1 MEIQINNQK
10 ISLKDRLNLILGDF
24 QGEELKANEKN
35 FKYKQF
41 EDFTII
47 PLKNFLKYIK
57 NIDSSKVE
65 FDNLNLLIKYLN
77 KFQEVSSLNISVI
90 NKYLEIF
97 KLLFTIIDFN
107 LALSKKRR
115 LKKELELSQLKE
127 KSSTLSAK
135 TNLLNN
141 LNEQIKK
148 NRKDLKYLEEDFFQ
162 INNKKEQLEERINKL
177 EQTIRKLNQE
187 RKAKFQEV
195 NKITRSMEAPKKK
208 SEIPPVAGLSN
219 AERIQKLRKEAKEIH
234 YKIRKY
240 KSELE
245 NAKKNLDSFLPKYQ
259 SYKKDFDSLK
269 STTDRQENQIK
280 QQKAEIEEL
289 TRKSDLKNLS
299 EMNIGDLSNIR
310 DYNTIKKDINKIDNK
325 IDTMIEK
332 NEYFKDKEIQDFDNL
347 GQRLTEFKAFLSEQK
362 EDLIY
367 EININT
373 VNSLVDNLREF
384 ELYLK
389 EIEDLMN
396 IMIGQINL
404 ELSLETHIDFGNK
417 EFIIKPKFTRNEKET
432 LGFNQLTT
440 PEKVFVVINLFIT
453 INISLDVRKVLFS
466 NLYLNENFNKR
477 GSLFRTLR
485 KVIPIFQQNKNLSDI
500 ELTFAIS
507 NLELK
512 RPIENINII
521 QL

>member
-10 ISLKDRLNLILGDF
+10 IPLKDRLNLILGDF

-41 EDFTII
+41 EDFNII
-47 PLKNFLKYIK
+47 PLKKFLKYIK

-65 FDNLNLLIKYLN
+65 FDNLNSLIKYLN

-90 NKYLEIF
+90 SKYLEILE
-97 KLLFTIIDFN
+97 LLFTVIDFN
-107 LALSKKRR
+107 LTLSKKRR

-148 NRKDLKYLEEDFFQ
+148 NRQDLKYLEEDFFQ

-269 STTDRQENQIK
+269 STIDRQENQIK

-299 EMNIGDLSNIR
+299 EMNISDLSNIR
-310 DYNTIKKDINKIDNK
+310 DYDTIKQEINKIDNK

-332 NEYFKDKEIQDFDNL
+332 NEYFKDKEIQDFDKL

-367 EININT
+367 DININT

-389 EIEDLMN
+389 EVEDLMN

-404 ELSLETHIDFGNK
+404 ELSLETYIDFGNK
-417 EFIIKPKFTRNEKET
+417 EFFIKPKFTRNEKET

-485 KVIPIFQQNKNLSDI
+485 KVIPIFQQNKNLKDI

-507 NLELK
+507 NLEMK
-512 RPIENINII
+512 RPIENMNII
-521 QL
+521 KL